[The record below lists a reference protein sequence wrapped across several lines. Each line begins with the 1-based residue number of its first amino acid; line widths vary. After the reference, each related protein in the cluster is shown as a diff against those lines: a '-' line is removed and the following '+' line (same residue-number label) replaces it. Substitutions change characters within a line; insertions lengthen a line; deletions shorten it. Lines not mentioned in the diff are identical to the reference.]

1 MISGLNFRGQR
12 SLNETFR
19 CPPFGPRCQGA
30 RGHPVRLPSLGP
42 EPTIRARFKC
52 RRLPCRLQAMTRTR
66 RWDYGA
72 MARRCEHR
80 RVVAR
85 ENIADERRHHGASA
99 LPVATPKC
107 GDMGIQSPC
116 TSIITRQRR
125 ACTNPAAAPRTHPA
139 PARTARSMKAPS
151 AATHRCLSTR
161 CCRQRV
167 CRSTSP

>member
-66 RWDYGA
+66 RWD
-72 MARRCEHR
+72 C
-80 RVVAR
+80 R
-85 ENIADERRHHGASA
+85 ENIAAERRHHGASA
-99 LPVATPKC
+99 LPVATPKG